1 MSNFSKDPS
10 ATLPV
15 KIRPSL
21 LGRLRRVLPF
31 QKKKVGRITV
41 ILNPAAGQTSP
52 LLKTFNRV
60 FHEAGYAWDI
70 RLTNQFGD
78 GQHHARR
85 AIQEGVDIVAVY
97 GGDGS
102 IMDVAAGMIGSQ
114 VPLAILPGG
123 TGNALATELSLP
135 RLMRD
140 SCALLVN
147 PEHKIKAIDA
157 AFANDVCFMLRAGI
171 GLDAII
177 VKEADRD
184 LVDRFGVVAYAMATI
199 EALNS
204 CRPSNFHLT
213 IDGKEIEVE
222 GQSCMIANA
231 ATLGLPGL
239 MLSPNVSIC
248 DGLLDVFV
256 IRKAD
261 LGGLLALASRVVGR
275 TEDPTTFP
283 HWQGTEIRV
292 VADPLMDV
300 EGDGELI
307 GHTPVTLKVK
317 PGAIRVIVP

>member
-1 MSNFSKDPS
+1 MSLFAKDTS
-10 ATLPV
+10 ATIPV

-31 QKKKVGRITV
+31 QKKVGRLTV
-41 ILNPAAGQTSP
+41 ILNPAAGQNSP

-60 FHEAGYAWDI
+60 FHEAGYHWDI

-102 IMDVAAGMIGSQ
+102 IMDVAAGMVGSQ

-123 TGNALATELSLP
+123 TGNVLATELNLP
-135 RLMRD
+135 RLLRD

-147 PEHKIKAIDA
+147 PAHQVKSIDA
-157 AFANDVCFMLRAGI
+157 AFVNDTCFMMRAGF
-171 GLDAII
+171 GLEAII

-184 LVDRFGVVAYAMATI
+184 LIDRFGVVAYAMATI

-204 CRPSNFHLT
+204 CKPSNFHLT
-213 IDGKEIEVE
+213 IDGKDIFIE
-222 GQSCMIANA
+222 GQSCTIANA
-231 ATLGLPGL
+231 ANFGLPGL
-239 MLSPNVSIC
+239 MLSPTVSIS

-261 LGGLLALASRVVGR
+261 LGSLLTVASRVVGR
-275 TEDPTTFP
+275 TEDLDIFP
-283 HWQGTEIRV
+283 HWQGAEIKV
-292 VADPLMDV
+292 TADPPVDV
-300 EGDGELI
+300 EGDGEMI
-307 GHTPVTLKVK
+307 GHTPVVVRVK
-317 PGAIRVIVP
+317 PGAIKVIVP

>member
-1 MSNFSKDPS
+1 MSNSAKDPS
-10 ATLPV
+10 ATMPV
-15 KIRPSL
+15 KIRSSL

-31 QKKKVGRITV
+31 QKKVGRITV
-41 ILNPAAGQTSP
+41 ILNPAAGQNSP

-60 FHEAGYAWDI
+60 FHDAGYQWDI

-102 IMDVAAGMIGSQ
+102 IMDVAAGMVGSH

-123 TGNALATELSLP
+123 TGNALATELNLP
-135 RLMRD
+135 RSLRD
-140 SCALLVN
+140 ACTLVVN
-147 PEHKIKAIDA
+147 PAHQIKAIDA
-157 AFANDVCFMLRAGI
+157 AFVNDVCFMLRAGI

-204 CRPSNFHLT
+204 CKPSDFHLT
-213 IDGKEIEVE
+213 IDGKDFFVE

-239 MLSPNVSIC
+239 MLSPNVSIT
-248 DGLLDVFV
+248 DGLLEVFV

-261 LGGLLALASRVVGR
+261 LGSLLSLASRVVGR
-275 TEDPTTFP
+275 TEDQVTFP
-283 HWQGTEIRV
+283 HWQGTEILV
-292 VADPLMDV
+292 SADPAMDV

-307 GHTPVTLKVK
+307 GHTPVTIKVK
-317 PGAIRVIVP
+317 PGAIKVIVP